1 MREVKLERI
10 VLPGGWN
17 LRAQRANRVK
27 HEDIDKHSKVWQDCK
42 DSLKALSHDKCYYC
56 EVVQERSDCAVD
68 HFRPKSLYPWS
79 AFRWSNYRFS
89 CTYCNSIRRD
99 IENDRTGGKGDNFP
113 LLDMNR
119 RATCFEEEEEER
131 PLLLDPCQP
140 DEPGLIDFDESGEPS
155 PACSREESEIR
166 HLRAAI
172 SIRLYHLDHQDL
184 VDRRKTLAASLVRII
199 NVADNLFPHT
209 EKGTPEIDASFQ
221 EHIRS
226 LAEAIKPEAELSSFS
241 RRILDGYR
249 YIKWIQ
255 HLIEAQEQ
263 LLGSNQVPDA
273 FP

>member
-1 MREVKLERI
+1 MREINLERI
-10 VLPGGWN
+10 VLPGGWS

-27 HEDIDKHSKVWQDCK
+27 HEDINKHSKVWQDCK

-89 CTYCNSIRRD
+89 CTYCNSLRLDKESNRI
-99 IENDRTGGKGDNFP
+99 GGKGNEFP
-113 LLDMNR
+113 LLDENR
-119 RATCFEEEEEER
+119 RATCLEEEENEC
-131 PLLLDPCQP
+131 PLLIDPCQP

-155 PACSREESEIR
+155 PTYSLEESEAR

-184 VDRRKTLAASLVRII
+184 VERRKLLACDLVRIV
-199 NVADNLFPHT
+199 NLAEKLFPYT
-209 EKGTPEIDASFQ
+209 ESGSPGIDASFK
-221 EHIRS
+221 EHIRT

-249 YIKWIQ
+249 YLKWIPG
-255 HLIEAQEQ
+255 
-263 LLGSNQVPDA
+263 LLRTV
-273 FP
+273 